1 MHCDCHIRPLSHF
14 LATQT
19 EPAPFYQRVECET
32 PKHVAGRKLIE
43 APDEYLSC
51 NYGNATETQ
60 QPTADG
66 NIDFDIL
73 PDIRFRDIA

>member
-19 EPAPFYQRVECET
+19 MPADFYQAIECET
-32 PKHVAGRKLIE
+32 PKHVAGRKLVE
-43 APDEYLSC
+43 APDEYLNC
-51 NYGNATETQ
+51 NGNATERS
-60 QPTADG
+60 ADG
-66 NIDFDIL
+66 IINEFDIQ